1 MTPQL
6 GQGSVPKSPSLAAA
20 AVQSRPAVAMPY
32 AMQHGPFGPIMPP
45 LEAVDSMA
53 VQRPGL
59 VPPATSEPVAGA
71 RGERSGKK
79 RIPCAFYLKTGNCA
93 FGNE

>member
-1 MTPQL
+1 
-6 GQGSVPKSPSLAAA
+6 
-20 AVQSRPAVAMPY
+20 MPLL
-32 AMQHGPFGPIMPP
+32 QP
-45 LEAVDSMA
+45 VDSLA

-59 VPPATSEPVAGA
+59 VQPATSEPVAGA

-93 FGNE
+93 FGNEWVPLNESHTPIQAILQG

>member
-1 MTPQL
+1 M
-6 GQGSVPKSPSLAAA
+6 
-20 AVQSRPAVAMPY
+20 AMPY
-32 AMQHGPFGPIMPP
+32 AMQHGPFGPILPP
-45 LEAVDSMA
+45 LEAVDSLA

-59 VPPATSEPVAGA
+59 LPPATSEPVAGA

-93 FGNE
+93 FGNEWVPFNKSHTPTQAILHGYRL